1 MNCYTLVCK
10 YNSELYR
17 MEFHKHNG
25 MNIYRFNPQ
34 QGVPERFILFSHAT
48 GLAALTYQNVLQRWA
63 DEFRVSV
70 FAYDARGHGENSE
83 GIGDA
88 YKNGLTQLP
97 WTLCDDLKNIFKSL
111 KEKFPGAWSLAGHSL
126 GGWLSLY
133 AAGETDVDHLILLD
147 MPLLAPT
154 SAFLWAAACAL
165 GQRGFHPLSR
175 PARRRK
181 RLFRSRRQAFATF
194 KRNPFFRQWP
204 DHHIEHYI
212 DANFETLDDESLRL
226 RHDPEWEADLFES
239 QPAVHTPRFLKMNA
253 EKRKKVRVD
262 LIAGSESRICSPSA
276 IRYFHQFFPRTQWLV
291 VPQSGHMFPFE
302 NTQGLMGALG
312 LAFPKTNSSVDDV
325 ELKAV

>member
-1 MNCYTLVCK
+1 
-10 YNSELYR
+10 
-17 MEFHKHNG
+17 MESFDLIG
-25 MNIYRFNPQ
+25 MKIF
-34 QGVPERFILFSHAT
+34 RFIPDNRGTSRFVLFSHAT
-48 GLAALTYQNVLQRWA
+48 GIAALTYSDILQRWA
-63 DEFRVSV
+63 NEFGVTV
-70 FAYDARGHGENSE
+70 FTYDARGHGENAA

-97 WTLCDDLKNIFKSL
+97 WTLCDDLKNLFAAL
-111 KEKFPGAWSLAGHSL
+111 KDKFPGAWSLAGHSL

-133 AAGETDVDHLILLD
+133 AAGESGADHLVLLD
-147 MPLLAPT
+147 MPLLPAS

-194 KRNPFFRQWP
+194 KRSPFFRNWP
-204 DHHIEHYI
+204 DHHIENYI
-212 DANFETLDDESLRL
+212 DANFETLPNESLQL

-253 EKRKKVRVD
+253 GTRKKVRVD
-262 LIAGSESRICSPSA
+262 LIAGSESRICSPAA
-276 IRYFHQFFPRTQWLV
+276 IRYFHQFFPRTRWLV
-291 VPQSGHMFPFE
+291 VPEAGHMFPFE
-302 NTQGLMGALG
+302 NTQGLMNALG
-312 LAFPKTNSSVDDV
+312 LAFPKQSSAFDDI